1 MDFDERQVDPCTPL
15 VYCADCQAA
24 EEPEREPTPQ
34 PKLKDDETIINPFY
48 MRQLLQYAYRTAR
61 EGHELSDAEQ
71 MEEAVVCCVK
81 FIYFTRLMLRFLAAR
96 ARTQIHRV
104 IRPESSYKATYEMWS

>member
-1 MDFDERQVDPCTPL
+1 MGRPCTLL
-15 VYCADCQAA
+15 VYCAECQVA

-71 MEEAVVCCVK
+71 MEEAAVCCAK
-81 FIYFTRLMLRFLAAR
+81 FSLLHSFDVALC
-96 ARTQIHRV
+96 
-104 IRPESSYKATYEMWS
+104 